1 MKRNG
6 YPTSFMVRLFMFLIF
21 VVLVSIGVI
30 QFGWFSRSAT
40 AEIRNVYRSTS
51 SVVLQA
57 AAREFQRY
65 GSMIGDAGR
74 SYASESGQ
82 STSDSVEAYLANL
95 YDTYGPEGDIPHLLL
110 KVGYAENKAGAV
122 ILENGSDPSDNWA
135 VRPDFSIPELPLPIN
150 DRRPSWD
157 QYRISMDRNEAD
169 GPLYLVVPFGED
181 GRYVCVF
188 TLDVDGFHESY
199 IVPAV
204 ASALPHYE
212 MDWETA
218 PGRAL
223 AGTMWSWSEGTFSFN
238 PLRGLLA
245 LGSPSKDE
253 LLISV
258 PRFMTNFHGPYE
270 ADRGGGENGAA
281 SPPDP
286 TVPVVVPLNSNDF
299 RRSQDRMFRLVRV
312 SIDGGSLARSIERRL
327 SLNWLGAMTL
337 LLGVA
342 LAFVQVLLQMNK
354 LRIIRLRERE
364 FVASVTHELRTP
376 LTVIQ
381 SAADNLVTGVV
392 PADRLVRYG
401 NLIIDQSKRLG
412 NMIEEML
419 LFSRVEGRTMQSP
432 VHVPVAVHALI
443 GDVRAAVEPLAE
455 QAGIGIVWDT
465 GSTNASCI
473 GDAETIRLILSNLI
487 ANAVHHAYSGEKKG
501 RVRVIVKSALP
512 GKLILQVEDDG
523 RGIAP
528 SETKRVFEPFYRDRV
543 SRENHEKGSG
553 LGLFLAAGKARIAG
567 GSIRL
572 ESPYHRVDGTKRP
585 GCRFIAELPF
595 APMAETEAEK
605 GNAHKGNADA

>member
-1 MKRNG
+1 
-6 YPTSFMVRLFMFLIF
+6 
-21 VVLVSIGVI
+21 
-30 QFGWFSRSAT
+30 
-40 AEIRNVYRSTS
+40 
-51 SVVLQA
+51 
-57 AAREFQRY
+57 
-65 GSMIGDAGR
+65 
-74 SYASESGQ
+74 
-82 STSDSVEAYLANL
+82 
-95 YDTYGPEGDIPHLLL
+95 
-110 KVGYAENKAGAV
+110 
-122 ILENGSDPSDNWA
+122 
-135 VRPDFSIPELPLPIN
+135 
-150 DRRPSWD
+150 
-157 QYRISMDRNEAD
+157 MDRNETD
-169 GPLYLVVPFGED
+169 GPLRLVVPFGED
-181 GRYVCVF
+181 GRYACVF

-204 ASALPHYE
+204 AAALPHYE
-212 MDWETA
+212 ITWEA
-218 PGRAL
+218 AAGRASGKT
-223 AGTMWSWSEGTFSFN
+223 AWTWSEETFSFN

-245 LGSPSKDE
+245 WGSPPQDE

-258 PRFMTNFHGPYE
+258 PIFMTNFHGPYE
-270 ADRGGGENGAA
+270 SDRVGSEQDAGGPPNPAA
-281 SPPDP
+281 LAPF
-286 TVPVVVPLNSNDF
+286 NANDF
-299 RRSQDRMFRLVRV
+299 RRSQDRLARWARV

-432 VHVPVAVHALI
+432 VLVPVDIHAVI
-443 GDVRAAVEPLAE
+443 GDVRAAVEPLAD

-465 GSTNASCI
+465 GATNASCI

-487 ANAVHHAYSGEKKG
+487 ANAVHHAYPGENKG
-501 RVRVIVKSALP
+501 MVRVIVKTALP

-528 SETKRVFEPFYRDRV
+528 SESRRVFEPFYRDRV

-567 GSIRL
+567 GTIGL
-572 ESPYHRVDGTKRP
+572 ESPYHRVDGTRRP
-585 GCRFIAELPF
+585 GCRFTAQLPF
-595 APMAETEAEK
+595 APCAPVVPVAEVESDK
-605 GNAHKGNADA
+605 GTADA

>member
-6 YPTSFMVRLFMFLIF
+6 YPTSFMVRLFMLLIF
-21 VVLVSIGVI
+21 IALVSIGVI

-82 STSDSVEAYLANL
+82 STPDSVEAYLANL

-110 KVGYAENKAGAV
+110 KVGYAENEAGAA
-122 ILENGSDPSDNWA
+122 ILEKDSGSSDRWA
-135 VRPDFSIPELPLPIN
+135 VRPDFSIPELPLPLN

-157 QYRISMDRNEAD
+157 QYRISMDRNETD
-169 GPLYLVVPFGED
+169 GLLCLVVPFGED

-204 ASALPHYE
+204 ASALPHYDI
-212 MDWETA
+212 DWVAA
-218 PGRAL
+218 PGRVSGKTAWVW
-223 AGTMWSWSEGTFSFN
+223 TEGTFSFN

-270 ADRGGGENGAA
+270 ADRGGGENGAT

-286 TVPVVVPLNSNDF
+286 PDPAVPMVVPLNSNDF
-299 RRSQDRMFRLVRV
+299 RRSQDRMFRLARV
-312 SIDGGSLARSIERRL
+312 SIDGGSLAGSIERRL

-354 LRIIRLRERE
+354 LRFIRLRERE

-432 VHVPVAVHALI
+432 LHVPVDVHTLI

-465 GSTNASCI
+465 GSSNASCI

-487 ANAVHHAYSGEKKG
+487 ANAVHHAYPGEKKG
-501 RVRVIVKSALP
+501 KVRVIVKTALP
-512 GKLILQVEDDG
+512 GKLIFQVEDDG
-523 RGIAP
+523 RGIAS
-528 SETKRVFEPFYRDRV
+528 SEAKRVFEPFYRDRV

-553 LGLFLAAGKARIAG
+553 LGLFLATGKARIAG
-567 GSIRL
+567 GTIRL
-572 ESPYHRVDGTKRP
+572 ESPYHRIDGTKRP
-585 GCRFIAELPF
+585 GCRFTAELPF
-595 APMAETEAEK
+595 APIADR
-605 GNAHKGNADA
+605 GNADA